1 MAMKEWVRRF
11 QPLPLY
17 FIFGLT
23 VAFFFVQLVVSHVT
37 HALTL
42 LVDSYHALCN
52 MIALVG
58 SIITIKYGSGR
69 TERQSSTPSSATEN
83 EELKSLA
90 SLPHQPKMCSLHPL
104 RERHLRNTFGWARV
118 DVLVMLIGCV
128 FLASLCFSLLVEA
141 LQTLIHISHHDEMHH
156 PIPVMCLGIVGI
168 LINILCYVLIG
179 GYTFHQGSFLNS
191 GDENYNS
198 EIESGVTKSQ
208 PELTKPV
215 SPDAISKPKRQGIWQ
230 VFRDIVGCLFVI
242 VCAVMVYYSDRNV
255 AKYIDPVLSM
265 LSALFLLILSY
276 PYMKESCLILLQ
288 TIPDHINIDSLCSQ
302 LLKAFPDIIN
312 VHELHVWRL
321 TVGKTYSTAHIIF
334 LNPQEYTRITKD
346 LTAFFHSQGITHV
359 TIQPEFFKDVNSMEL
374 VSRYELGH
382 CLVQCNGGTCLE
394 SHCCTSNPSL
404 ESVSVDCFKK
414 HKTPKSSPKQ
424 VEEKITQVAALE
436 IVKDEETETFKEVI
450 TQVTETVIVNEG
462 AKVISVTKEVQE
474 EVTDVSGNL
483 EAVAELETVSE
494 LEDAISENSL

>member
-52 MIALVG
+52 MIALIG

-69 TERQSSTPSSATEN
+69 SERQSGTTPSSTAEN

-90 SLPHQPKMCSLHPL
+90 SLPHQPKMCSLYPL

-141 LQTLIHISHHDEMHH
+141 LQTLVHISHHDEMHH

-168 LINILCYVLIG
+168 LINILCYLLIG
-179 GYTFHQGSFLNS
+179 GYTFHQGSFLNCE
-191 GDENYNS
+191 DQKNEF
-198 EIESGVTKSQ
+198 ELESGVKTPPS
-208 PELTKPV
+208 ELPKPATSV
-215 SPDAISKPKRQGIWQ
+215 PISKPKRQGVCQ

-242 VCAVMVYYSDRNV
+242 VCAVAVYYSDRYV

-265 LSALFLLILSY
+265 LSALFLLVLSY

-334 LNPQEYTRITKD
+334 LNPQDYTRITND

-359 TIQPEFFKDVNSMEL
+359 TIQPEFFKDLNSMEL

-394 SHCCTSNPSL
+394 SHCCTSSPSL
-404 ESVSVDCFKK
+404 ESVSVDCVKK
-414 HKTPKSSPKQ
+414 QKTPKSCTKE
-424 VEEKITQVAALE
+424 VGEKLAQVAAIE
-436 IVKDEETETFKEVI
+436 IIKDEEKDTFQAVI
-450 TQVTETVIVNEG
+450 TQVTESVIEDEG
-462 AKVISVTKEVQE
+462 TKIITATKEVKE
-474 EVTDVSGNL
+474 EVTETNESI
-483 EAVAELETVSE
+483 EAEPELGTVPD
-494 LEDAISENSL
+494 DAISENSL